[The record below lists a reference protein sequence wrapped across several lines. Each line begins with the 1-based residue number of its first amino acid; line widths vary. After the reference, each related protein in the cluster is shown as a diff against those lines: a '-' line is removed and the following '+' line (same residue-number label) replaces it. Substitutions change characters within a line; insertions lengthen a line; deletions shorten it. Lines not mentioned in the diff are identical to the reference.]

1 MLSIVYLQ
9 PEDSSYPTM
18 VAAFLMKSDAEM
30 FVRHS
35 SLRYQYKIKETSS
48 DAWTSW
54 SKIRKEIQNERP

>member
-9 PEDSSYPTM
+9 EKDDNWPVM
-18 VAAFLMKSDAEM
+18 VAAFLMKSDADM

-48 DAWTSW
+48 EAWTSW
-54 SKIRKEIQNERP
+54 SKIRKEI

>member
-9 PEDSSYPTM
+9 EENDDYPTM

-35 SLRYQYKIKETSS
+35 SLRYQYKIKNTSS
-48 DAWTSW
+48 EAWTSW
-54 SKIRKEIQNERP
+54 SKIRKEI

>member
-9 PEDSSYPTM
+9 EEGNDYPVM
-18 VAAFLMKSDAEM
+18 VAAFLMKSDADM

-48 DAWTSW
+48 EAWTPW
-54 SKIRKEIQNERP
+54 YEIRQEI